1 MSSWY
6 NYNKDQGINKI
17 LGQIKISIDNILNIN
32 NNSYYYSD
40 QKYFLFQNEF
50 DTIQLMTEPTIMICL
65 SYISL
70 PMDWHNLFTI
80 QQLVWA
86 QPDTI
91 LGRIGV
97 QILKTISAILTQVY
111 KKHIAHQNL
120 SYSQNYLFLLHPT
133 CTLRSLTLVFFSPY
147 NPYAH
152 IL

>member
-91 LGRIGV
+91 LGRAGV
-97 QILKTISAILTQVY
+97 QILRTIFNMRDGFI
-111 KKHIAHQNL
+111 KHISPIKTSNIIQY
-120 SYSQNYLFLLHPT
+120 SYFT
-133 CTLRSLTLVFFSPY
+133 T
-147 NPYAH
+147 AG
-152 IL
+152 IA